1 MASNRVANRARKGAE
16 RASASRELTLSEVD
30 RINECSYKA
39 RGIVGLIRLASGHDH
54 GEAPGDLIAGA
65 CWAAEGFISEV
76 EKIAT
81 GTVS

>member
-1 MASNRVANRARKGAE
+1 MASNRVANRAPKGAE
-16 RASASRELTLSEVD
+16 RASATRELTLNEVD

-39 RGIVGLIRLASGHDH
+39 RGIVGLIRIASGRALD
-54 GEAPGDLIAGA
+54 EAPCDYIAGA

-76 EKIAT
+76 ERIAT